1 MPSIH
6 LNAIILENIRFTN
19 LPPAIIAVM
28 ATAALTAANP
38 RASAIA

>member
-1 MPSIH
+1 LH
-6 LNAIILENIRFTN
+6 QKEKCHNLENIRLTN

-28 ATAALTAANP
+28 ATAALTAAIP